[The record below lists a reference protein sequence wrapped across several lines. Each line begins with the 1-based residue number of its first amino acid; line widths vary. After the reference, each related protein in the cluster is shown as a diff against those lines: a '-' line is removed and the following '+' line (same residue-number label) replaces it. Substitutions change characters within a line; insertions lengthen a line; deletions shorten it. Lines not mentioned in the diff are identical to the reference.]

1 LSIKDEWLYLV
12 VYNNLA
18 ELIILLRIDI
28 MEDNFSFLIPEGFYQ
43 RSDDKIEI
51 TISSEKEKYSLSI
64 YKNGTFD
71 YEYQDFASLRTIAEK
86 GLKNPFVNKYDYAVI
101 KDFIETEK
109 TISLKT
115 EFLYDVVFK
124 FFKMII
130 K

>member
-1 LSIKDEWLYLV
+1 
-12 VYNNLA
+12 LA
-18 ELIILLRIDI
+18 EPIILLRIDI
-28 MEDNFSFLIPEGFYQ
+28 MEDDFSFLIPEGFYE
-43 RSDDKIEI
+43 RTDDDKLQI
-51 TISSEKEKYSLSI
+51 TFSTEKEKYSIAI

-86 GLKNPFVNKYDYAVI
+86 GLKNSLIEKYNFDNI

>member
-1 LSIKDEWLYLV
+1 LAIKDEWLYLV

-18 ELIILLRIDI
+18 EPIILLRIDI

-51 TISSEKEKYSLSI
+51 TLSSEKEKYSI
-64 YKNGTFD
+64 TIHKDGTFD

-86 GLKNPFVNKYDYAVI
+86 GLKNPFVDKYDYAVI
-101 KDFIETEK
+101 KDFIENEK
-109 TISLKT
+109 TITLKT